1 MASPKLTSF
10 LLGSTPRG
18 RSSAAVFTST
28 SSGKVSSLVG
38 TSVVVAVK
46 TSFLE
51 VSPWVR
57 GDKVTSDRATGLPS
71 RGLTPLSLH
80 VKMVLQLQHW

>member
-1 MASPKLTSF
+1 MASPSPPQLTSF

-28 SSGKVSSLVG
+28 SNGKISSLVG

-46 TSFLE
+46 ISFLE
-51 VSPWVR
+51 VSPWWGGTR
-57 GDKVTSDRATGLPS
+57 S
-71 RGLTPLSLH
+71 H
-80 VKMVLQLQHW
+80 N